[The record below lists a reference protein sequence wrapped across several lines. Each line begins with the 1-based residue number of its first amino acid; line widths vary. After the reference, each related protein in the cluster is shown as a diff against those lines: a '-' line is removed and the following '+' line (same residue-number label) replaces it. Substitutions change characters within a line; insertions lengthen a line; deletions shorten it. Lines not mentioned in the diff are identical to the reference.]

1 MDDTALGTDPAVAD
15 IHKVSPYTQMISIL
29 YLAHPTEHPIYL
41 YMKKGGADSNCCKY
55 QFFLFCFLI
64 NRTAPMMMPKKTAR
78 ENTY

>member
-41 YMKKGGADSNCCKY
+41 YMKKGGGGQQLLQISVLP
-55 QFFLFCFLI
+55 FLLSQQ
-64 NRTAPMMMPKKTAR
+64 
-78 ENTY
+78 

>member
-41 YMKKGGADSNCCKY
+41 YMKRGGGQQLLQISVLP
-55 QFFLFCFLI
+55 FLLSQQ
-64 NRTAPMMMPKKTAR
+64 
-78 ENTY
+78 

>member
-41 YMKKGGADSNCCKY
+41 YIKRVTGQQLLQISVLP
-55 QFFLFCFLI
+55 FLLSQQ
-64 NRTAPMMMPKKTAR
+64 
-78 ENTY
+78 